1 MKSVKLIL
9 LVPSSWCIIFFN
21 HSITQSLNHS
31 ITQSLNQESDKNWNI
46 RIHVTLIPLQSEQG
60 KIDIADYLQQQKV
73 DQAKYWLTTSRTLR
87 QWKQF
92 GQ

>member
-1 MKSVKLIL
+1 MYNIL
-9 LVPSSWCIIFFN
+9 
-21 HSITQSLNHS
+21 
-31 ITQSLNQESDKNWNI
+31 QSLNQESDKNWNI

>member
-9 LVPSSWCIIFFN
+9 LVPSSWCIIFF
-21 HSITQSLNHS
+21 NHS